1 MKEMMEKLGISENR
15 FWGLSAIL
23 PFILLII
30 DILWWTK
37 LNKEEKLLSLTILIS
52 WALICVLGIIPLV
65 GAILALIMLILH
77 IIAIVKFFKGD
88 INHKIP
94 VASKIA
100 AKFIKD

>member
-77 IIAIVKFFKGD
+77 IIAIVRFFKGD

>member
-100 AKFIKD
+100 AKFVK

>member
-1 MKEMMEKLGISENR
+1 MKEMMEKLGVSENR

-30 DILWWTK
+30 DILWWNK
-37 LNKEEKLLSLTILIS
+37 LNKEEKLLSLSILIS
-52 WALICVLGIIPLV
+52 WALIIVLNIIPIL
-65 GAILALIMLILH
+65 GSILALVMFVLH

-88 INHKIP
+88 LNHQIP

-100 AKFIKD
+100 AKFVK